1 MQTSKILAGAIWVLC
16 AQSVYAGQVNN
27 LTTFTPNTP
36 AKAAEVNGNFGA
48 VKSAVDDNDARINA
62 STSTI
67 NNHEARIKDLEQKAA
82 APVGMLVDQ
91 FSSNVD
97 VTQSPQP
104 MKNYLPVGPR
114 DTNNA
119 LQTISYPYNTRAF
132 VQTRCSFDGDAAGQ
146 TLAHRVAVR
155 DSSVHFGPQA
165 YLGSTT
171 PGANITVQDINSD
184 YFELVANVPYDF
196 GVYFLPTPKNGT
208 GNDRCSIMVMVFRP

>member
-1 MQTSKILAGAIWVLC
+1 MGSVC
-16 AQSVYAGQVNN
+16 AECLRRAGQQSHH
-27 LTTFTPNTP
+27 LYAQYAREGGRGERQFRRG
-36 AKAAEVNGNFGA
+36 EVGGGRQRCA
-48 VKSAVDDNDARINA
+48 DQCQHV
-62 STSTI
+62 
-67 NNHEARIKDLEQKAA
+67 
-82 APVGMLVDQ
+82 VDQ

-171 PGANITVQDINSD
+171 PGANVTVQDINSD

-196 GVYFLPTPKNGT
+196 GVYFLPSPKNGT

>member
-1 MQTSKILAGAIWVLC
+1 MGSVC
-16 AQSVYAGQVNN
+16 AECLRRAGQQSHH
-27 LTTFTPNTP
+27 LYAQHAREGGRGERQFRRG
-36 AKAAEVNGNFGA
+36 EVGGGRQRCA
-48 VKSAVDDNDARINA
+48 DQCQHVDDQQSRGAHQRPGA
-62 STSTI
+62 
-67 NNHEARIKDLEQKAA
+67 KAA
-82 APVGMLVDQ
+82 APEGMLVDQ

-171 PGANITVQDINSD
+171 PGANITVQDFNSD
-184 YFELVANVPYDF
+184 FFELVAYVPYDF

>member
-62 STSTI
+62 SPSTI
-67 NNHEARIKDLEQKAA
+67 
-82 APVGMLVDQ
+82 
-91 FSSNVD
+91 SN
-97 VTQSPQP
+97 P
-104 MKNYLPVGPR
+104 N
-114 DTNNA
+114 
-119 LQTISYPYNTRAF
+119 NTRAF